1 VPFLS
6 STLPACSPRPRRPV
20 GAWPSNGL
28 HAPLTLQTWFA
39 NMRSHR
45 TFLQLLVGD
54 VPNGPLWYCINL
66 SYTYIYI
73 HTCIHTSNCNDS
85 YFGGFER
92 QNRGSTLASRCKHIV
107 WASWNITSWSR
118 DKWTESGI
126 SSPNIGDLPSLIQIT
141 AENEHRFE
149 IMT

>member
-1 VPFLS
+1 MYSCMLYIYIYVYIYIYIYIYIYTYSIYIIFLSKLAATLVPFLS

-73 HTCIHTSNCNDS
+73 YIHVYVLRTVM
-85 YFGGFER
+85 
-92 QNRGSTLASRCKHIV
+92 TLILEALSDKIEVLHLLPG
-107 WASWNITSWSR
+107 ANI
-118 DKWTESGI
+118 
-126 SSPNIGDLPSLIQIT
+126 
-141 AENEHRFE
+141 
-149 IMT
+149 

>member
-1 VPFLS
+1 MIMYSCMLYIYIYMYTYIYIYISISIPTVYIYIIFLSKLAATLVPFLS

-73 HTCIHTSNCNDS
+73 YIHVYILRTVM
-85 YFGGFER
+85 
-92 QNRGSTLASRCKHIV
+92 TLILEALSDKIEVLHLLPG
-107 WASWNITSWSR
+107 ANI
-118 DKWTESGI
+118 
-126 SSPNIGDLPSLIQIT
+126 
-141 AENEHRFE
+141 
-149 IMT
+149 